1 MLAFLFPGYHH
12 IAIALWYIVGRIL
25 NMCFAHMRPPRPRRG
40 VFHLISLPHTQFHL
54 RVFPISFRF
63 WFFCL
68 LFSAYAHAVVFSPL
82 FFSLTP
88 SFISVS
94 FRLASGFGFSAC
106 FSPPTPTPWVF
117 PLYFC
122 SANPDLRF
130 GKSIK
135 NITESTYTERDVEWL
150 REDLEKMQ

>member
-1 MLAFLFPGYHH
+1 
-12 IAIALWYIVGRIL
+12 
-25 NMCFAHMRPPRPRRG
+25 MCFAHMRPPRPRRG
-40 VFHLISLPHTQFHL
+40 FFRLFSLPHTLFHL
-54 RVFPISFRF
+54 RIFLISFRF
-63 WFFCL
+63 GLSRL
-68 LFSAYAHAVVFSPL
+68 LFSIYAHAAGFSPL

-94 FRLASGFGFSAC
+94 FRLASGLGFSAR
-106 FSPPTPTPWVF
+106 FSLSTPTPWVF
-117 PLYFC
+117 PLNFC

-135 NITESTYTERDVEWL
+135 NITESTYTERDVDWL